1 MSKIQKLISGLTDH
15 DDKKTYDYLKQLQEK
30 CNYSS
35 CLYSF
40 FDIFVEMLVS
50 DNSYQIENKSSL
62 VLKNWWP
69 SRTSSDSLYQCNRH
83 NQIIFIKCAQL

>member
-1 MSKIQKLISGLTDH
+1 MPNIQDLINGLTDR
-15 DDKKTYDYLKQLQEK
+15 DVKKAYDCLKKLQEK
-30 CNYSS
+30 CIHSS
-35 CLYSF
+35 CVYPF